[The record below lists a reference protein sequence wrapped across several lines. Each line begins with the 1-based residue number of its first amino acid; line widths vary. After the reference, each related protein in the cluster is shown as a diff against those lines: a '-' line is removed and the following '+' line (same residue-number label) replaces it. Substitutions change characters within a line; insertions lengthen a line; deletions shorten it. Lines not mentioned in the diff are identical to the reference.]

1 MLQMAS
7 MFGLGK
13 KDKDGRQ
20 VRLEHRGKHIRASR
34 TGGIALRAEKKFGPA
49 NLTANT
55 SKGLRVNSRIAHGLR
70 VALQNGHFRLIGR
83 WHAGPLGI
91 NLSKRGVSASVKN
104 KAGTFNLLKPNYSSF
119 KIAGLQLRGRNAA
132 NLQLVYLLFLTVV
145 AGLRLVMFALSL
157 LMLIVLFLWDFM
169 VAFVNNAEDD
179 HPLRNSPKR

>member
-1 MLQMAS
+1 

-34 TGGIALRAEKKFGPA
+34 TGGIALRAEKKFGPV

-55 SKGLRVNSRIAHGLR
+55 SKGFRVNTRIAHGFR

-91 NLSKRGVSASVKN
+91 NLSKRGISASMKN
-104 KAGTFNLLKPNYSSF
+104 KAGTFNFLKPNYSSF
-119 KIAGLQLRGRNAA
+119 KIAGIQLRGKNAA
-132 NLQLVYLLFLTVV
+132 NLQIIYMIILTAV
-145 AGLRLVMFALSL
+145 AGVRIVFFALWL
-157 LMLIVLFLWDFM
+157 LMLIALFLWDFM
-169 VAFVNNAEDD
+169 VTLVTSAKDD
-179 HPLRNSPKR
+179 HPLRNSPNS